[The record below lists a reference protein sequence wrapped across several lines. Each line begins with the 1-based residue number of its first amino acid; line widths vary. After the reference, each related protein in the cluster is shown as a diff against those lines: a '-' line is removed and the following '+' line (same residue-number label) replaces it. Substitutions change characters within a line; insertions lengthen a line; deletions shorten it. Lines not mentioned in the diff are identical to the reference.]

1 MFYIRTADR
10 LQRTAP
16 WVEELGL
23 DHVREVVCDD
33 SLGLAAEF
41 EAAVERHVEGYAC
54 EWKGVL
60 EDPDKLSRFVSFV
73 NAPDVVD
80 PTVTFTE
87 RSGRRVPTDIGMPKI
102 GG

>member
-16 WVEELGL
+16 WIESLEGGL
-23 DHVREVVCDD
+23 DHVRDVVCND
-33 SLGLAAEF
+33 SLGLAEEF
-41 EAAVERHVEGYAC
+41 EAAIARHVANYKC

-73 NAPDVVD
+73 NAPDTLT
-80 PTVTFTE
+80 PL
-87 RSGRRVPTDIGMPKI
+87 
-102 GG
+102 